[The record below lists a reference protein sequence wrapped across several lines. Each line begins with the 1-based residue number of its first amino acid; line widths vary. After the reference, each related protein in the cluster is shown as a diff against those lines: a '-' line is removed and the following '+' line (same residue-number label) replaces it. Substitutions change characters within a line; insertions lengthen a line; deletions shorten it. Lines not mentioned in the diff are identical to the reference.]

1 MTAIVG
7 KNKKRYLFYTIIIV
21 VLILHSSLI
30 YGQTEKLVNTSKV
43 FSKTEQ
49 ADSFLNLSINYLNK
63 EYDLNLA
70 QEYAQKVL
78 SLSTGTKNNQ
88 LLSKAHGI
96 IGIVYM
102 YRGILD
108 TAENHILIS
117 YKYAKASN
125 NDSLVCIAQMRIGGL
140 KANMSKSDEAMAY
153 FLKALQTA
161 KHIKNYSLIVDA
173 HYKLAGLYASLN
185 QLNKV
190 KEHLYSALEIIDAN
204 SITIEDDLKL
214 NVLVFANAY
223 NLNMKKIEPNNNEYD
238 KEFLRL
244 SKQSLDL
251 ALKIKNYNQAFS
263 TLLQISIYY
272 KDINNY
278 TLSDKYL
285 NNAMS
290 YLKYSDVNNENM
302 FNVLKIDM
310 LIRNDKKKDA
320 IALIEQFS
328 DTTKTLPLSLKYNTN
343 EIAYLRYKELS
354 MYEKALEKLEI
365 TNEYKNRIQEEEQ
378 LKLIKELETQYEVD
392 KKDAQIR
399 EAKLKQALNKRRTII
414 FASLLGLIILILA
427 IAYLYNRSRYLKTQ
441 LKMAQLQNDLHR
453 SQLNPH
459 FIYNSINAIQP
470 FLYNQSDPNKGAAYL
485 SDVSIMI
492 RNMLDATF
500 DDFWTLQKELDFIIQ
515 YCQVQEQILE
525 YKVDLKITCNEK
537 NKALL
542 LPSLILQPFIEN
554 CFVHGFQNTDEE
566 KIIDL
571 NIKTEYNYILIN
583 IINNSSI
590 SKEKQEQKI
599 HVSRAMQIT
608 LGRLQSAYP
617 KYKNIEKYIVLHQQ
631 DNKFI
636 AELKIPI
643 S

>member
-1 MTAIVG
+1 YMTAIVG

-459 FIYNSINAIQP
+459 F
-470 FLYNQSDPNKGAAYL
+470 K
-485 SDVSIMI
+485 
-492 RNMLDATF
+492 
-500 DDFWTLQKELDFIIQ
+500 
-515 YCQVQEQILE
+515 
-525 YKVDLKITCNEK
+525 
-537 NKALL
+537 
-542 LPSLILQPFIEN
+542 
-554 CFVHGFQNTDEE
+554 
-566 KIIDL
+566 
-571 NIKTEYNYILIN
+571 
-583 IINNSSI
+583 
-590 SKEKQEQKI
+590 
-599 HVSRAMQIT
+599 
-608 LGRLQSAYP
+608 
-617 KYKNIEKYIVLHQQ
+617 
-631 DNKFI
+631 
-636 AELKIPI
+636 
-643 S
+643 